1 MKQVIKALVI
11 TLVLY
16 LSSVTNVIGRK
27 SDTVSALDKATLWQ
41 EIKALN
47 IKFPEFVF
55 AQALLES
62 GNFTSKLA
70 RRHNNLFGM
79 KVPSKRETLAIKKS
93 KSGYAVYSHWRDSV
107 RDYLL
112 FQEYVMKRH
121 DTEKEYI
128 AYISRRYS
136 ETPDYLIK
144 VKKVIKSNKALFNS

>member
-1 MKQVIKALVI
+1 MKKVSKVLIVTILLCLVS
-11 TLVLY
+11 T
-16 LSSVTNVIGRK
+16 TEVIGRK
-27 SDTVSALDKATLWQ
+27 SDTVSALDKVTLWQ
-41 EIKALN
+41 EIKVLD

-70 RRHNNLFGM
+70 RIHNNLFGM
-79 KVPSKRETLAIKKS
+79 KVPSKRETLAIRKS

-112 FQEYVMKRH
+112 FQEYIMKRH
-121 DTEKEYI
+121 NTEKEYI